1 MQEKYESDIER
12 TLEIQSESQ
21 TPSDITLVTDK
32 FLEFA
37 SSTLVTQ
44 MSELRSGISS
54 ELKETKREIEE
65 RVNEIKSVQK
75 DVRLTRNTNWCL
87 IVLAAGTLL
96 VSILT
101 FCLK

>member
-54 ELKETKREIEE
+54 FSIFAGREISGKYE
-65 RVNEIKSVQK
+65 
-75 DVRLTRNTNWCL
+75 
-87 IVLAAGTLL
+87 
-96 VSILT
+96 
-101 FCLK
+101 

>member
-12 TLEIQSESQ
+12 TLEFQSESQ

-44 MSELRSGISS
+44 MSELRSDISS

-75 DVRLTRNTNWCL
+75 DVRLTRNTNWWL
-87 IVLAAGTLL
+87 IAFAAGTLF
-96 VSILT
+96 VTILN

>member
-44 MSELRSGISS
+44 ISELRSGISS
-54 ELKETKREIEE
+54 ELKETKREIRE
-65 RVNEIKSVQK
+65 NEIKSVQK
-75 DVRLTRNTNWCL
+75 DVRLTRNTNWWL
-87 IVLAAGTLL
+87 IVLAAETLL